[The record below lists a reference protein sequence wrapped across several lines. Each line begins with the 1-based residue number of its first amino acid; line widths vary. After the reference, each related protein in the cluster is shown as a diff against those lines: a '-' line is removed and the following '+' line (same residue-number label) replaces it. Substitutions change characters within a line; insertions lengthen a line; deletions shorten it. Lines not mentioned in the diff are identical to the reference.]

1 MALVNIA
8 KLTSIYQNARG
19 EMKNYSTES
28 NEVVVYN
35 MLTDFII
42 LKDVDK
48 QIVQEGDEI
57 TIIIT
62 LENKTK
68 LEISD
73 INIVDITS
81 SGATFKPGSVILNTE
96 KREDL
101 DPVSGI
107 DITDTLYPGETFEI
121 VYTFTIDNNVK
132 TTSITSYS
140 SLSYTCDNTKFMDTT
155 NQIEI
160 IVLDGSI
167 VITKDVDKKVAK
179 SGETLTFF
187 VTIKNVGALEKS
199 NLVFSSDLPK
209 EMEFIENSVAIN
221 NVVQD
226 GLNPIL
232 GFDIPT
238 LYPQDEMNITF
249 LVRAK

>member
-8 KLTSIYQNARG
+8 KLTSTYQNARG
-19 EMKNYSTES
+19 EIKNYSTES
-28 NEVVVYN
+28 NEIVVYN
-35 MLTDFII
+35 MLTDFVI
-42 LKDVDK
+42 LKEIDK

-57 TIIIT
+57 NIILT

-68 LEISD
+68 LEISN
-73 INIVDITS
+73 IKIVDNTS

-107 DITDTLYPGETFEI
+107 NLTDTLYPGETFEI
-121 VYTFTIDNNVK
+121 VYKFTIDKNV
-132 TTSITSYS
+132 TMSSITSYS
-140 SLSYTCDNTKFMDTT
+140 SLSYVCDNTKITDTS

-160 IVLDGSI
+160 IVTDSAI
-167 VITKDVDKKVAK
+167 VITKNVDKKVVK
-179 SGETLTFF
+179 SGEKLTFF

-199 NLVFSSDLPK
+199 NLVFLSDIPK
-209 EMEFIENSVAIN
+209 DLEFVENSVKID
-221 NVVQD
+221 NVIQD

-232 GFDIPT
+232 GFDIPN